1 MAKDPNL
8 STTDDLNPAAS
19 APDPLDHDGDG
30 KKGGSKPG
38 QRVKKGEPLPSERD
52 LGQDP
57 DRLVQVR
64 ITRAGDKL
72 VHDGEGGR
80 YDAGDEIV
88 LPLGVARGLQA
99 TNRAEIVGSVD

>member
-8 STTDDLNPAAS
+8 VTTDDLNPAPA
-19 APDPLDHDGDG
+19 DPLDHDGDG
-30 KKGGSKPG
+30 KKGGSRPG
-38 QRVKKGEPLPSERD
+38 RVLKKGDPLPSERD

-57 DRLVQVR
+57 NRLVTVR

-80 YDAGDEIV
+80 YDAGDEIE
-88 LPLGVARGLQA
+88 LSLGVARGLQA
-99 TNRAEIVGSVD
+99 VNRAEIVGTAD